1 MNQPLIEFDNVTYAY
16 PAEEGDEALA
26 AVKNLAFSIERGAFV
41 ALVGHNGSGK
51 STVAKLC
58 NGLIAPQEGRVLAEG
73 LDTCAEENLFEVRRR
88 VGMVFQ
94 NPDNQIIAA
103 VVEDDAAFGPE
114 NLCVPPEEI
123 RQRVDEALK
132 AVGMYDHR
140 LAEPHKLSG
149 GQKQRVAIAGVLA
162 MHTDMIVLDE
172 STAMLDPRGRR
183 EVMDTVLRL
192 NRERGITVLFI
203 THFMDEAARAGRV
216 MVMHEGEILLDGP
229 PREVFAEAEALR
241 KAGLE
246 LPVPAL
252 FADMVGLPAGVLTED
267 DCVQAIRNSEFGIR
281 NDAAAQPNP
290 ASEHNHS
297 EFRIPNSELAIET
310 RALTYRYSNT
320 AKLTPAAIEGIDLR
334 VEAGELLAIIGHTGS
349 GKSTLVQHLNALL
362 KPTQGLVLVDG
373 KNIWENKKAIRAAR
387 FWVGLCFQ
395 YPEYQLFEE
404 TVEKDIAFGPKNMGL
419 APEEIHERVLRA
431 LEYVGL
437 PQNSL
442 TKSPFDLSG
451 GERRRA
457 AIAGVMAM
465 EPQALV
471 LDEPTAG
478 LDPMGKEQILA
489 MIARYRAETGRTV
502 ILISHNM
509 EEVARMADHVL
520 VMDRGRAAMHGTV
533 EEVFCRGAEL
543 AEMGLTVPTV
553 TRIFLRLREMG
564 LPVGTGVYTMEQGM
578 EELRKLKGEG
588 AQ

>member
-26 AVKNLAFSIERGAFV
+26 AVKNLTFSIERGAFV

-73 LDTCAEENLFEVRRR
+73 LDTCVEDNLFEVRRR

-123 RQRVDEALK
+123 RQRVDEALQ
-132 AVGMYDHR
+132 AVGMYDLR

-229 PREVFAEAEALR
+229 PREVFAQHDALR

-252 FADMVGLPAGVLTED
+252 FADMVRAEFPGMAEGVLTEEE
-267 DCVQAIRNSEFGIR
+267 CAEAIF
-281 NDAAAQPNP
+281 
-290 ASEHNHS
+290 
-297 EFRIPNSELAIET
+297 ELF
-310 RALTYRYSNT
+310 S
-320 AKLTPAAIEGIDLR
+320 K
-334 VEAGELLAIIGHTGS
+334 
-349 GKSTLVQHLNALL
+349 
-362 KPTQGLVLVDG
+362 
-373 KNIWENKKAIRAAR
+373 
-387 FWVGLCFQ
+387 
-395 YPEYQLFEE
+395 
-404 TVEKDIAFGPKNMGL
+404 
-419 APEEIHERVLRA
+419 
-431 LEYVGL
+431 
-437 PQNSL
+437 
-442 TKSPFDLSG
+442 
-451 GERRRA
+451 
-457 AIAGVMAM
+457 
-465 EPQALV
+465 
-471 LDEPTAG
+471 
-478 LDPMGKEQILA
+478 
-489 MIARYRAETGRTV
+489 
-502 ILISHNM
+502 
-509 EEVARMADHVL
+509 
-520 VMDRGRAAMHGTV
+520 
-533 EEVFCRGAEL
+533 
-543 AEMGLTVPTV
+543 
-553 TRIFLRLREMG
+553 
-564 LPVGTGVYTMEQGM
+564 
-578 EELRKLKGEG
+578 
-588 AQ
+588 